1 MEHGDH
7 AQTLMEQAPGLKT
20 SMAIRDFLAR
30 RGAMPKSPP
39 PPVRFEN
46 RSFYI
51 AMQKT
56 KELIEF

>member
-1 MEHGDH
+1 
-7 AQTLMEQAPGLKT
+7 MEQAPGLKT

-51 AMQKT
+51 AMQKM
-56 KELIEF
+56 KKIIEF